1 MNISTNLR
9 IKSKSVLKEGIYRHE
24 LKYETDPDKANIIR
38 HTLSPMLTA
47 DSNTGVDG
55 SYIVRSLY
63 FETPY
68 ADDYVD
74 KELGVQFRQK
84 MRLRNYGGSDIY
96 RLEIKS
102 KSGDV
107 ATKYSVNLTKEQA
120 LQVAG
125 GVYSCLLDIPGATRG
140 YIYHQM
146 MTKVYRPFVTVS
158 DKRYPFTNPA
168 GNFRL
173 TFDTDIRYSVSPQS
187 LFEDVQSTGIVTD
200 KTIIEV
206 KYDDFVPDWITDC
219 LLKTGVSAGESSKY
233 AAACRNIFD

>member
-1 MNISTNLR
+1 M
-9 IKSKSVLKEGIYRHE
+9 LKEGTYRHE
-24 LKYETDPDKANIIR
+24 LKYETDRDKASVIR
-38 HTLSPMLTA
+38 HALSPMLTA
-47 DSNTGVDG
+47 DSHTAADG
-55 SYIVRSLY
+55 SYIVKSLY

-68 ADDYVD
+68 ADDYTD

-84 MRLRNYGGSDIY
+84 MRLRCYGGSDIY
-96 RLEIKS
+96 KMEIKS
-102 KSGDV
+102 KNGDV

-120 LQVAG
+120 LQVAAG
-125 GVYSCLLDIPGATRG
+125 DYSCLPDMGATG
-140 YIYHQM
+140 TYIYYQL
-146 MTKVYRPFVTVS
+146 MTKVYRPFVMVS
-158 DKRYPFTNPA
+158 YKRYPFTNPA

-173 TFDTDIRYSVSPQS
+173 TFDTDIRYSVSAQS
-187 LFEDVQSTGIVTD
+187 LFEDMQPTGLVTD